1 MTFLI
6 KHHVCT
12 SIVICVL
19 SNYSIA
25 ENQLMSKEVQN
36 QEVQLQFGNKQKY
49 VFLVS
54 RYLHT

>member
-49 VFLVS
+49 VF
-54 RYLHT
+54 